1 MASTSSFWN
10 AVQKRLSLAEKVWS
24 EETGTFDG
32 ESAVWPLEAEQSKN
46 ATTAR

>member
-1 MASTSSFWN
+1 MASTSSLWN

-32 ESAVWPLEAEQSKN
+32 LN
-46 ATTAR
+46 LRITTLTLSGRSGLS